1 MKKLLILLLLISFC
15 GGTTDTGSVTTED
28 PSVENSEVT
37 SESQKENEKEVV
49 ESKESSDEDTAIADE
64 ETPTQ
69 SLVSKEIAWGVTTN
83 QPVVYAAADVTQ
95 EHIDITVEWVNKAI
109 ELWGNYGPLELWIIG
124 SSHEAAIGLDEKWC
138 EVRAEKDSSWNT
150 QWDCA
155 NGDPYGS
162 GDGWSPFYNCVT
174 DGCSNVSVYI
184 EEDLDYYFTALLM
197 SARYPGPEEEDYK
210 KVVLHEYFHVYQH
223 SVLSVPAIETGDW
236 RKSNREVYFSNSE
249 VQVPFLMEGGAEYM
263 ALYWYAKQPGINEN
277 FLKQAMERNALGIQ
291 DYLNDGRSLR
301 VLGFNERF
309 DVYAVNTWFVAYLIH
324 NSSEETF
331 RVNFWSQLE
340 TLGFEEAFRSN
351 FGKSADEMIDEF
363 DVWVSQPVEVLLEI
377 IP

>member
-1 MKKLLILLLLISFC
+1 MRKTIILLLLLSFC
-15 GGTTDTGSVTTED
+15 GGSSAPVSDD
-28 PSVENSEVT
+28 NS
-37 SESQKENEKEVV
+37 SETQ
-49 ESKESSDEDTAIADE
+49 

-69 SLVSKEIAWGVTTN
+69 APVSDDNSSETQETPTQAPVSKEIAWGETTN

-95 EHIDITVEWVNKAI
+95 EHIDVTVEWVNKAI

-124 SSHEAAIGLDEKWC
+124 SSPEAAISLDEKWC
-138 EVRAEKDSSWNT
+138 EVRTEKDPSWNT

-174 DGCSNVSVYI
+174 DGCSSVSNYI
-184 EEDLDYYFTALLM
+184 KEDLGYYFNALLM

-223 SVLSVPAIETGDW
+223 SLLSVPAIDSGDW
-236 RKSNREVYFSNSE
+236 RKSNRNVYFSNSE

-263 ALYWYAKQPGINEN
+263 ALYWYAKLPGINEN
-277 FLKQAMERNALGIQ
+277 YLKKAMERNALRLQ

-301 VLGFNERF
+301 VLGFNEQL

-351 FGKSADEMIDEF
+351 FGKSADEMITEF
-363 DVWVSQPVEVLLEI
+363 NTWIDQPIEVLLEI

>member
-64 ETPTQ
+64 ETSTQ
-69 SLVSKEIAWGVTTN
+69 SPVSKEIAWGVTTN

-236 RKSNREVYFSNSE
+236 RKSNREIYFSNSE

-263 ALYWYAKQPGINEN
+263 ALYWYAKLPGVNEN

-301 VLGFNERF
+301 VLGFNEQL
-309 DVYAVNTWFVAYLIH
+309 DVYAINTRFVAYLIH

-351 FGKSADEMIDEF
+351 FGKSADEMIEEF
-363 DVWVSQPVEVLLEI
+363 NIWINQPVEVLLQI

>member
-1 MKKLLILLLLISFC
+1 MKKLLILLLLVSMC
-15 GGTTDTGSVTTED
+15 GGSEQVQSEI
-28 PSVENSEVT
+28 SENTANT
-37 SESQKENEKEVV
+37 SQT
-49 ESKESSDEDTAIADE
+49 EDTANTSQTEDTASTSQTEDTEKPSTSYEDSDVSNEIFWGATE
-64 ETPTQ
+64 E
-69 SLVSKEIAWGVTTN
+69 
-83 QPVVYAAADVTQ
+83 QPVVYAATDVTQ

-236 RKSNREVYFSNSE
+236 RKSNREIYFSNSE

-351 FGKSADEMIDEF
+351 FGKSADEMIDVF

>member
-1 MKKLLILLLLISFC
+1 MKKLLILLLLVSMC
-15 GGTTDTGSVTTED
+15 GGSEQVQSEI
-28 PSVENSEVT
+28 SENTANT
-37 SESQKENEKEVV
+37 SQT
-49 ESKESSDEDTAIADE
+49 EDTANISQAEDTANTSQTEDTEKPSTSYEDSDVSNEIFWGATE
-64 ETPTQ
+64 E
-69 SLVSKEIAWGVTTN
+69 
-83 QPVVYAAADVTQ
+83 QPVVYAATDVTQ

-236 RKSNREVYFSNSE
+236 RKSNREIYFSNSE

-301 VLGFNERF
+301 VLGFNEQF

-363 DVWVSQPVEVLLEI
+363 DVWVSQPLSLI
-377 IP
+377 HI

>member
-1 MKKLLILLLLISFC
+1 MKKLLILLLLVSMC
-15 GGTTDTGSVTTED
+15 GGSEQVQSEI
-28 PSVENSEVT
+28 SENTANT
-37 SESQKENEKEVV
+37 SQT
-49 ESKESSDEDTAIADE
+49 EDTANTSQTEDTANTSQTEDTEKPSTSYEDSDVSNEIFWGATE
-64 ETPTQ
+64 E
-69 SLVSKEIAWGVTTN
+69 
-83 QPVVYAAADVTQ
+83 QPVVYAATDVTQ

-236 RKSNREVYFSNSE
+236 RKSNREIYFSNSE

>member
-1 MKKLLILLLLISFC
+1 MKKLLILLLLVSMC
-15 GGTTDTGSVTTED
+15 GGSEQVQSEI
-28 PSVENSEVT
+28 SENTANT
-37 SESQKENEKEVV
+37 SQT
-49 ESKESSDEDTAIADE
+49 EDTANISQAEDTANTSQTEDTEKPSTSYEDSDVSNEIFWGATE
-64 ETPTQ
+64 E
-69 SLVSKEIAWGVTTN
+69 
-83 QPVVYAAADVTQ
+83 QPVVYAATDVTQ

-277 FLKQAMERNALGIQ
+277 LLKQAMERNALGLQ

-351 FGKSADEMIDEF
+351 FGKSADEMIEEF
-363 DVWVSQPVEVLLEI
+363 NIWINQPVEVLLQI

>member
-1 MKKLLILLLLISFC
+1 MRKTIILLLLLSFC
-15 GGTTDTGSVTTED
+15 GGSSAPVANDNSSGTPETT
-28 PSVENSEVT
+28 
-37 SESQKENEKEVV
+37 
-49 ESKESSDEDTAIADE
+49 
-64 ETPTQ
+64 TQ
-69 SLVSKEIAWGVTTN
+69 APVAKEIAWGKTTN
-83 QPVVYAAADVTQ
+83 QPAVYAAADVSQ

-124 SSHEAAIGLDEKWC
+124 SSPEAAIGLDEKWC
-138 EVRAEKDSSWNT
+138 EVRVEKDPSWNT
-150 QWDCA
+150 KYDCA

-174 DGCSNVSVYI
+174 DGCSSVSTYI
-184 EEDLDYYFTALLM
+184 KEGIDYYFNALLM

-223 SVLSVPAIETGDW
+223 SLLSVPAVDSGDW
-236 RKSNREVYFSNSE
+236 RKSNRNVYFNGDE

-263 ALYWYAKQPGINEN
+263 AQYWYSKEPGVDTGY
-277 FLKQAMERNALGIQ
+277 LKQEMEYKAQTIKE
-291 DYLNDGRSLR
+291 YLNSGKSLR
-301 VLGFNERF
+301 ELGYDESFQTYDVL
-309 DVYAVNTWFVAYLIH
+309 TWFVAYLIH

-331 RVNFWSQLE
+331 RVDFWSQLE
-340 TLGFEEAFRSN
+340 ALGFEEAFKSN

-363 DVWVSQPVEVLLEI
+363 SVWLNHPVEVLLEI

>member
-1 MKKLLILLLLISFC
+1 MKKTIILLLLLSFC
-15 GGTTDTGSVTTED
+15 GGSSETVEETTPTE
-28 PSVENSEVT
+28 T
-37 SESQKENEKEVV
+37 ATESQETV
-49 ESKESSDEDTAIADE
+49 E
-64 ETPTQ
+64 ETTPTETAKA
-69 SLVSKEIAWGVTTN
+69 KEIAWGKTVS
-83 QPVVYAAADVTQ
+83 QPIVYAAADVTQ
-95 EHIDITVEWVNKAI
+95 EHIDVTVEWVNKAI

-124 SSHEAAIGLDEKWC
+124 SSPEAAIGLDEKWC
-138 EVRAEKDSSWNT
+138 EVRAEKDPSWNT

-162 GDGWSPFYNCVT
+162 GEGWSPFYNCVT
-174 DGCSNVSVYI
+174 DGCSSVSTYI
-184 EEDLDYYFTALLM
+184 KEGLDYYFSALLM

-223 SVLSVPAIETGDW
+223 SLLSVPAIDTGDW
-236 RKSNREVYFSNSE
+236 RKSNRNVYFSNSE

-263 ALYWYAKQPGINEN
+263 ALYWYAKQPGVNEN

-301 VLGFNERF
+301 VLGFNEQL
-309 DVYAVNTWFVAYLIH
+309 DVYAINTWFVAYLIH

-331 RVNFWSQLE
+331 RVDFWSQLE
-340 TLGFEEAFRSN
+340 SLGFEDAFKAN
-351 FGKSADEMIDEF
+351 FGKSSDEMIEEF
-363 DVWVSQPVEVLLEI
+363 NIWINQPVDVLLQI

>member
-1 MKKLLILLLLISFC
+1 MKKLLILLLLVSMC
-15 GGTTDTGSVTTED
+15 GGSEQVQSEI
-28 PSVENSEVT
+28 SENTANT
-37 SESQKENEKEVV
+37 SQT
-49 ESKESSDEDTAIADE
+49 EDTANTSQTEDTASTSQTEDTEKPSTSYEDSDVSNEIFWGATE
-64 ETPTQ
+64 E
-69 SLVSKEIAWGVTTN
+69 
-83 QPVVYAAADVTQ
+83 QPVVYAATDVTQ

-277 FLKQAMERNALGIQ
+277 FLKQAMERNALGLQ

-301 VLGFNERF
+301 VLGFNVQF

-351 FGKSADEMIDEF
+351 FGKSADEMIEEF
-363 DVWVSQPVEVLLEI
+363 NIWINQPVEVLLQI

>member
-64 ETPTQ
+64 ETSTQ
-69 SLVSKEIAWGVTTN
+69 SPVSKEIAWGVTTN

-277 FLKQAMERNALGIQ
+277 FLKQAMERNALGLQ

-301 VLGFNERF
+301 VLGFNEQF

-351 FGKSADEMIDEF
+351 FGKSADEMIILMS
-363 DVWVSQPVEVLLEI
+363 DVA
-377 IP
+377 

>member
-1 MKKLLILLLLISFC
+1 MKKMLILLLLVAMC
-15 GGTTDTGSVTTED
+15 GGSSTSLPAPTEEEQNI
-28 PSVENSEVT
+28 VEEEFSEESTNATEEEQNIVVEDSQEIEEET
-37 SESQKENEKEVV
+37 SE
-49 ESKESSDEDTAIADE
+49 
-64 ETPTQ
+64 
-69 SLVSKEIAWGVTTN
+69 EIAWGKTTN
-83 QPVVYAAADVTQ
+83 QPTVYAAADVTQ
-95 EHIDITVEWVNKAI
+95 EHIDVTVEWVNKAI

-124 SSHEAAIGLDEKWC
+124 SSPEAAIGLDEKWC
-138 EVRAEKDSSWNT
+138 EVRVEKDPSWNT

-162 GDGWSPFYNCVT
+162 GGGWSPFYNCVT
-174 DGCSNVSVYI
+174 DGCSSVSTYI
-184 EEDLDYYFTALLM
+184 KEGQDYYFNALLM

-223 SVLSVPAIETGDW
+223 SLLSVPAIDTGDW
-236 RKSNREVYFSNSE
+236 RKSNRNVYFSNSE

-263 ALYWYAKQPGINEN
+263 ALYWYAKLPGVNEN
-277 FLKQAMERNALGIQ
+277 FLKQAMERNALGLQ

-301 VLGFNERF
+301 VLGFNEQL

-331 RVNFWSQLE
+331 RVDFWSQLE

-351 FGKSADEMIDEF
+351 FGKSSDEMIEEF
-363 DVWVSQPVEVLLEI
+363 NIWINQPVEVLLEI

>member
-1 MKKLLILLLLISFC
+1 MKKMLILLLLVAMC
-15 GGTTDTGSVTTED
+15 GGSSTSLPAPTEEEQNI
-28 PSVENSEVT
+28 VEEEFSEESTNATEEEQNIVVEDSQEIEEET
-37 SESQKENEKEVV
+37 SE
-49 ESKESSDEDTAIADE
+49 
-64 ETPTQ
+64 
-69 SLVSKEIAWGVTTN
+69 EIAWGKTTN
-83 QPVVYAAADVTQ
+83 QPTVYAAADVTQ
-95 EHIDITVEWVNKAI
+95 EHIDVTVEWVNKAI

-124 SSHEAAIGLDEKWC
+124 SSPEAAIGLDEKWC
-138 EVRAEKDSSWNT
+138 EVRVEKDPSWNT

-174 DGCSNVSVYI
+174 DGCSSVSTYI
-184 EEDLDYYFTALLM
+184 KEGQDYYFNALLM

-223 SVLSVPAIETGDW
+223 SLLSVPAIDTGDCYDC
-236 RKSNREVYFSNSE
+236 NREVYFSNSE
-249 VQVPFLMEGGAEYM
+249 VQVPFLIEGGAEYM
-263 ALYWYAKQPGINEN
+263 ALYWYAKQPGVNEN
-277 FLKQAMERNALGIQ
+277 FLKQAMERNALGLQ

-301 VLGFNERF
+301 VLGFNEQL

-331 RVNFWSQLE
+331 RVDFWSQLE

-351 FGKSADEMIDEF
+351 FGKSSDEMIEEF
-363 DVWVSQPVEVLLEI
+363 NIWINQPVEVLLQI